1 MHTTPRSAHQEL
13 SVSEGETHVPGYFI
27 FEEAKQWP
35 FISGTA
41 GFDRRS
47 ICCNSLPDFPQT
59 YVSSIN

>member
-27 FEEAKQWP
+27 FKEAKQCRP

-47 ICCNSLPDFPQT
+47 ICCR
-59 YVSSIN
+59 